1 MIPIGRVCGIEIQSI
16 NIASQWATNIF
27 VTNAVLGAM
36 LRILHILLIVQTF
49 VGSSGVLLNRHY
61 CMGRLM
67 DTALYAEAVSCF
79 DYFKDEP
86 REPLRANGELDR
98 PDCCDE
104 RTTYSQEVSD
114 YPATDADLTVS
125 ALLPPSPLSLA
136 ALRRPAADRRLTAPG
151 RAPPLLRSHLL
162 LAWRQVFQV

>member
-1 MIPIGRVCGIEIQSI
+1 
-16 NIASQWATNIF
+16 
-27 VTNAVLGAM
+27 M
-36 LRILHILLIVQTF
+36 LRALHILLIVQTF

-67 DTALYAEAVSCF
+67 DTALYAEATSCF
-79 DYFKDEP
+79 AYLKDEP
-86 REPLRANGELDR
+86 REPLRANGALER

-114 YPATDADLTVS
+114 YPAADTDLTIA
-125 ALLPPSPLSLA
+125 ALLPPAPLSLSA
-136 ALRRPAADRRLTAPG
+136 QRRPTADRRLTAPG
-151 RAPPLLRSHLL
+151 RAPPPLRSRLL

>member
-1 MIPIGRVCGIEIQSI
+1 MPLSKFHQKLLRPNKFRKSPVL
-16 NIASQWATNIF
+16 
-27 VTNAVLGAM
+27 AVM
-36 LRILHILLIVQTF
+36 LRVLHLLLIVQTF

-79 DYFKDEP
+79 AYLKDEP
-86 REPLRANGELDR
+86 QEPVAPNGALER

-114 YPATDADLTVS
+114 YPATDIDLTVT

-136 ALRRPAADRRLTAPG
+136 ALRRPAADSRLMAPG